1 MPICLTNLKKDD
13 MLYIKKSFL
22 NRVRSMQNRLTFLTV
37 DDGGQKSFLQN
48 IKELCSKNHIK
59 SEFVPSEE
67 FLKNP
72 SVFQPSDPVV
82 SLSTDVHFLENLTKI
97 LPGYRIVVTEKPKT
111 DFANVSSVSYSIT
124 DYAMQLCRHLAEM
137 GCSRAALFSFCHSSI
152 YVEEHIG
159 AYMEAAERYGIEI
172 REEDIYWRDR
182 CSFADCWARLQEH
195 IKEYNAVICSN
206 DINAVYLCKAAAEA
220 GYLVPRDFS
229 VSGRGDTLVGKLTR
243 PTVTT
248 GELDR
253 QDFLRQLLNLCRYL
267 QKEPSVRKMDV
278 MVSQNLR
285 VGESTDLGTNICEA
299 DYSLHYRQKSQ
310 DASEI
315 GYRIFASMESF
326 LTDCDSISLAIVY
339 ELIEGKTI
347 QEIAARL
354 FLEER
359 TVAYRIRKM
368 KEMLGVGT
376 KKELVEA
383 FLAFNIK

>member
-1 MPICLTNLKKDD
+1 
-13 MLYIKKSFL
+13 
-22 NRVRSMQNRLTFLTV
+22 MQNSLTFFAV
-37 DDGGQKSFLQN
+37 GNSEQKVFLRN

-59 SEFVPSEE
+59 CDFISTAA
-67 FLKNP
+67 FLENP
-72 SVFQPSDPVV
+72 TAFEISDPVV
-82 SLSTDVHFLENLTKI
+82 SLSTDVHFLGKLTKI
-97 LPGYRIVVTEKPKT
+97 LPENRIVVTEKPKT
-111 DFANVSSVSYSIT
+111 DFVNVSSVSYSIT
-124 DYAMQLCRHLAEM
+124 DFAMQLCRHLAEM

-152 YVEEHIG
+152 YVEEHIS

-182 CSFADCWARLQEH
+182 CSFADCWARLQAH

-220 GYLVPRDFS
+220 GFLVPRDFS
-229 VSGRGDTLVGKLTR
+229 VSGRGDTLVGKMTR

-278 MVSQNLR
+278 MVNQNLR
-285 VGESTDLGTNICEA
+285 VGESTDLATNISEA

-315 GYRIFASMESF
+315 GYRIFSSMESF

-359 TVAYRIRKM
+359 TVAYRVRKM
-368 KEMLGVGT
+368 KEMLGAGT
-376 KKELVEA
+376 KKELIEA